1 MSEQEQLRRVKE
13 MHKEAILAK
22 PNVVGI
28 GLGYKVRGKH
38 KTHELSVVAL
48 VRQKIPKAG
57 LAPEALVPAQLDQV
71 PTDVIEVGD
80 LRALQA
86 RTDRWRPAPGGVSLG
101 HYLVTAGTFGCVV
114 HDQAAGNRLILSNN
128 HVLANSNDAQIGDP
142 IVQPGTVDGGRVETD
157 TIAHL
162 ERFCPIEFST
172 APPTCS
178 VATGVADVANWLAR
192 LVGSKHRFRV
202 EQSDPTA
209 TNLVDAAV
217 ARPLNDSDILD
228 KILEIGVIEGTK
240 PATLGMSV
248 RKSGRT
254 TELTTGTITVLNATV
269 SVGYGVGR
277 VAQFEN
283 QIITSN
289 MSQGGDS
296 GSLLVAGDSLH
307 AVGLLFAGSDQ
318 VTIHSPIE
326 AVLQCLEVTLTP
338 LATQQEDAQSSM
350 ARIQAVKETHA
361 QELMS
366 KANVVGVGIGL
377 RHRRGRPT
385 DEATL
390 VVMVSKKLP
399 PSLLSPADMIPAQIE
414 GVPVDVQ
421 EVGNIRA
428 Q

>member
-1 MSEQEQLRRVKE
+1 MSEQEELRRVKE

-38 KTHELSVVAL
+38 KTDELSVVAL

-57 LAPEALVPAQLDQV
+57 LAPEALVPPQLDQV
-71 PTDVIEVGD
+71 PTDVIEVGE

-86 RTDRWRPAPGGVSLG
+86 RTDPWRPAPGGVSLG

-114 HDQAAGNRLILSNN
+114 HDQATGNRLILSNN
-128 HVLANSNDAQIGDP
+128 HVLANSNDAETGDP

-157 TIAHL
+157 TIAQL

-178 VATGVADVANWLAR
+178 LATGVANAANWLAR
-192 LVGSKHRFRV
+192 LVGSKHRLRV

-217 ARPLNDSDILD
+217 ARPLNDGDILD
-228 KILEIGVIEGTK
+228 EILEIGVIEGTK
-240 PATLGMSV
+240 PAALGMAV

-277 VAQFEN
+277 VAQFED

-326 AVLQCLEVTLTP
+326 VVLECLDVTIAP
-338 LATQQEDAQSSM
+338 PATEQANTQSSM
-350 ARIQAVKETHA
+350 ARIQAVKEAHGS
-361 QELMS
+361 ELMS
-366 KANVVGVGIGL
+366 KANVVGVGTGL
-377 RHRRGRPT
+377 RHKRGKLT
-385 DEATL
+385 DEAAL

-399 PSLLSPADMIPAQIE
+399 PSQLSPGDMIPAQIE

-421 EVGNIRA
+421 EVGEIRA
-428 Q
+428 L

>member
-13 MHKEAILAK
+13 RHKEAILAK
-22 PNVVGI
+22 PNVVGV

-38 KTHELSVVAL
+38 KTDELSVVAL
-48 VRQKIPKAG
+48 VRQKLPKAG
-57 LAPEALVPAQLDQV
+57 LAPEALVPPQIDQV
-71 PTDVIEVGD
+71 PTDVVEVGD

-86 RTDRWRPAPGGVSLG
+86 RTDRWRPAPAGVSVG
-101 HYLVTAGTFGCVV
+101 HYLVTAGTLGCIVY
-114 HDQAAGNRLILSNN
+114 DQATGSRLILSNN
-128 HVLANSNDAQIGDP
+128 HVLANSNDAEIGDP
-142 IVQPGTVDGGRVETD
+142 IVQPGTVDGGQVETD

-162 ERFCPIEFST
+162 ERFCPIDFST

-178 VATGVADVANWLAR
+178 LATGVANAANWLAR
-192 LVGSKHRFRV
+192 LVGSRHRFRV

-209 TNLVDAAV
+209 SNLVDAAV
-217 ARPLNDSDILD
+217 ARPLDDGDISAE
-228 KILEIGVIEGTK
+228 ILEIGVIEGTV
-240 PATLGMSV
+240 PAALGMGV

-269 SVGYGVGR
+269 SVGYGLGR

-283 QIITSN
+283 QIVTSN

-326 AVLQCLEVTLTP
+326 SVLQCLEVSITEP
-338 LATQQEDAQSSM
+338 ITQQADTRSTM
-350 ARIQAVKETHA
+350 AKIQAVKEIHA
-361 QELMS
+361 SELMS
-366 KANVVGVGIGL
+366 KANVVGVGTGL
-377 RHRRGRPT
+377 RHRGGIPT
-385 DEATL
+385 DEASL

-399 PSLLSPADMIPAQIE
+399 PSQLSPGDMIPAQIE

-421 EVGNIRA
+421 EVGEIRA
-428 Q
+428 L

>member
-1 MSEQEQLRRVKE
+1 MLEQEQLRRVKE

-28 GLGYKVRGKH
+28 GLGYKVRGKQ
-38 KTHELSVVAL
+38 KTEELSVVAL

-57 LAPEALVPAQLDQV
+57 LAPEALVPPQIDQV
-71 PTDVIEVGD
+71 PTDVMEVGD

-86 RTDRWRPAPGGVSLG
+86 RTDRWRPAPCGVSLG
-101 HYLVTAGTFGCVV
+101 HYLVTAGTFGGIVY
-114 HDQAAGNRLILSNN
+114 DQATGNHLILSNN
-128 HVLANSNDAQIGDP
+128 HVLANSNDAEIGDP
-142 IVQPGTVDGGRVETD
+142 IVQPGTVDGGHVETD

-162 ERFCPIEFST
+162 ERFCPIQFST

-178 VATGVADVANWLAR
+178 LATGMANAANWLAR
-192 LVGSKHRFRV
+192 IVGSRHRLRV

-209 TNLVDAAV
+209 SNLVDAAV
-217 ARPLNDSDILD
+217 ARPLDDSDISAE
-228 KILEIGVIEGTK
+228 ILEIGVIEGTV
-240 PATLGMSV
+240 PAALGMGV

-254 TELTTGTITVLNATV
+254 TELTAGTITVLNATV

-283 QIITSN
+283 QIVTSN

-296 GSLLVAGDSLH
+296 GSLLVAEDSLH

-326 AVLQCLEVTLTP
+326 AVLQCLDVAITEPV
-338 LATQQEDAQSSM
+338 AQQADAQDTM
-350 ARIQAVKETHA
+350 ARIQAVREIHA
-361 QELMS
+361 SKLMS
-366 KANVVGVGIGL
+366 KANVVGVGTGL
-377 RHRRGRPT
+377 RHRAGRPT
-385 DEATL
+385 DEASL

-399 PSLLSPADMIPAQIE
+399 PSKLSPEDMIPAQIE

-421 EVGNIRA
+421 EVGELRA
-428 Q
+428 L